1 MADKQTMEIT
11 ILPSGEVKIAV
22 KCVPG
27 AACAEFS
34 AALENSLGT
43 VKSRER
49 TAEFYEEAKVDETV
63 AVGTGRNG

>member
-1 MADKQTMEIT
+1 MADKQIMEIT

-27 AACAEFS
+27 AACEAVS
-34 AALENSLGT
+34 AAIEKSLGT

-49 TAEFYEEAKVDETV
+49 TSEYYEETVEETV
-63 AVGTGRNG
+63 KVGG